1 MTISLP
7 SKKALLLDAPGELE
21 KLELEFV
28 YNFFVPDECINEQP
42 QNTLPN
48 VIRQQI
54 NSTTQNVTLQKILK
68 ERKYERYIPRY
79 VNIGWSP
86 VTIGIRPDL
95 IETVSIAD
103 NITKVQDEETLSGN
117 VFSSIAFRDNSV
129 DGKVNFAIK
138 RSMEE
143 VLKSQ
148 GIKNPSDINT
158 SPLEMVKL
166 LNSYSSQDIQGNYLA
181 ESFINL
187 KNVGVD
193 FLDKTKLDATVQSIA
208 DKLRNVKLK
217 TNLNNKF
224 IGTILKSATQEVDNI
239 YGDETLSVLPGAQ
252 DTQEKTIAQ
261 NPSYIV
267 NAKDYQIDL
276 TNYISFEP
284 TKKETDVVYQIVGY
298 IINKVEYPYTG
309 QAINKGAIVVENPTI
324 ANFTDFNIKYGTRY
338 GYTIR
343 SVFLLKIPGVE
354 ETTGQTGLI
363 TFLVSSQASP
373 EFVVD
378 CREIRPP
385 NPPTDFN
392 IGWDYGMNM
401 PRITWNFPVDS
412 QRDVKYFQLFRRSTI
427 EQPYQ
432 LIKMYA
438 FNDSITPLSVDQLPE
453 YNINSEIV
461 ENLRTEDGAATAK
474 AFYVDPEFQKE
485 MTAIYA
491 VCAIDAHGLSSNYS
505 TQIEISFDKFKNK
518 LVKKLIS
525 VAGAPKAYPNFFL
538 NRDTFVDSIR
548 TNNASKLSIY
558 FNPEYLK
565 VFDRAG
571 NDLKLIKTDINAT
584 YKLQMINVDLQKDY
598 IIDIAV
604 KETSDPLPTN
614 VNQIKPPNI
623 NTIQVTKLKWLD
635 GVDGVKIW
643 DFYKAIQ
650 II

>member
-7 SKKALLLDAPGELE
+7 SKKAVLVDAPGELD
-21 KLELEFV
+21 KLNLEFV

-48 VIRQQI
+48 IIRQQLT
-54 NSTTQNVTLQKILK
+54 STTQNVTLQNILK
-68 ERKYERYIPRY
+68 QRKYERYVPRY
-79 VNIGWSP
+79 VNITWPP

-103 NITKVQDEETLSGN
+103 NITKVQDEETLAGN
-117 VFSSIAFRDNSV
+117 TFSSVAFRDNGV

-143 VLKSQ
+143 MLKSQ

-166 LNSYSSQDIQGNYLA
+166 LNSISTQDVQGNFLA
-181 ESFINL
+181 ESFVNL
-187 KNVGVD
+187 NNAGID
-193 FLDKTKLDATVQSIA
+193 FLDKPKLDATIQTIS
-208 DKLRNVKLK
+208 DRLRNVKLK

-224 IGTILKSATQEVDNI
+224 IGTILKSATQEADNI
-239 YGDETLSVLPGAQ
+239 FGDETFAILPGAQ

-276 TNYISFEP
+276 NNFISFEP
-284 TKKETDVVYQIVGY
+284 KTKETDVVYQIVGY
-298 IINKVEYPYTG
+298 IINKVEYPYNG
-309 QAINKGAIVVENPTI
+309 QPITKGSIVIENPTI
-324 ANFTDFNIKYGTRY
+324 ANFTDFNIKYGTKY
-338 GYTIR
+338 GYAIR

-354 ETTGQTGLI
+354 ETTGQSGLI
-363 TFLVSSQASP
+363 SFLISSQASP
-373 EFVVD
+373 EFIVD
-378 CREIRPP
+378 CREVRPP

-392 IGWDYGMNM
+392 IGWDYGVNM
-401 PRITWNFPVDS
+401 PRITWGFPVDS
-412 QRDVKYFQLFRRSTI
+412 QRDVKYFQLFRRANI
-427 EQPYQ
+427 NQPFQ
-432 LIKMYA
+432 LIKMFA
-438 FNDSITPLSVDQLPE
+438 FNDSMTPLAVEQLPE
-453 YNINSEIV
+453 YNINPEVV
-461 ENLRTEDGAATAK
+461 ENLRTEDGTATAK
-474 AFYVDPEFQKE
+474 NFYLDPEFLKE
-485 MTAIYA
+485 TTAIYT

-518 LVKKLIS
+518 IVKKLVS

-538 NRDTFVDSIR
+538 NQDTFVDSIR

-598 IIDIAV
+598 IVDIAV
-604 KETSDPLPTN
+604 KETSDPIPTN
-614 VNQIKPPNI
+614 VNQIKPPDI
-623 NTIQVTKLKWLD
+623 NTIQVTKLR
-635 GVDGVKIW
+635 
-643 DFYKAIQ
+643 
-650 II
+650 

>member
-7 SKKALLLDAPGELE
+7 SKKAVLVDAPGELD
-21 KLELEFV
+21 KLNLEFV

-48 VIRQQI
+48 IIRQQLT
-54 NSTTQNVTLQKILK
+54 STTQNVTLQNILK
-68 ERKYERYIPRY
+68 QRKYERYVPRY
-79 VNIGWSP
+79 VNITWSP

-103 NITKVQDEETLSGN
+103 NITKVQDEETLAGN
-117 VFSSIAFRDNSV
+117 TFSSVAFRDNGV

-143 VLKSQ
+143 MLKSQ

-166 LNSYSSQDIQGNYLA
+166 LNSISTQDVQGNFLA
-181 ESFINL
+181 ESFVNL
-187 KNVGVD
+187 NNAGID
-193 FLDKTKLDATVQSIA
+193 FLDKPKLDATIQTIS
-208 DKLRNVKLK
+208 DRLRNVKLK

-224 IGTILKSATQEVDNI
+224 IGTILKSATQEADNI
-239 YGDETLSVLPGAQ
+239 FGDETFAILPGAQ

-276 TNYISFEP
+276 NNFISFEP
-284 TKKETDVVYQIVGY
+284 KTKETDVVYQIVGY
-298 IINKVEYPYTG
+298 IINKVEYPYNG
-309 QAINKGAIVVENPTI
+309 QPITKGSIVIENPTI
-324 ANFTDFNIKYGTRY
+324 ANFTDFNIKYGTKY
-338 GYTIR
+338 GYAIR

-354 ETTGQTGLI
+354 ETTGQSGLI
-363 TFLVSSQASP
+363 SFLISSQASP
-373 EFVVD
+373 EFIVD
-378 CREIRPP
+378 CREVRPP

-392 IGWDYGMNM
+392 IGWDYGVNM
-401 PRITWNFPVDS
+401 PRITWGFPVDS
-412 QRDVKYFQLFRRSTI
+412 QRDVKYFQLFRRANI
-427 EQPYQ
+427 NQPFQ
-432 LIKMYA
+432 LIKMFA
-438 FNDSITPLSVDQLPE
+438 FNDSMTPLAVEQLPE
-453 YNINSEIV
+453 YNINPEVV
-461 ENLRTEDGAATAK
+461 ENLRTEDGTATAK
-474 AFYVDPEFQKE
+474 NFYLDPEFLKE
-485 MTAIYA
+485 TTAIYT

-518 LVKKLIS
+518 IVKKLVS

-538 NRDTFVDSIR
+538 NQDTFVDSIR

-598 IIDIAV
+598 IVDISV
-604 KETSDPLPTN
+604 KETSDPIPTN
-614 VNQIKPPNI
+614 VNQIKPPDI
-623 NTIQVTKLKWLD
+623 NTIQVTKLR
-635 GVDGVKIW
+635 
-643 DFYKAIQ
+643 
-650 II
+650 